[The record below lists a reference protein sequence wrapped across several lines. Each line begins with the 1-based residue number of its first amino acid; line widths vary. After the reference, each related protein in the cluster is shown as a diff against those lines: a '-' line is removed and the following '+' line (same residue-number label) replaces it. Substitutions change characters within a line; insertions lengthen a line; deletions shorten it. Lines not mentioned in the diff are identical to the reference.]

1 MSVRKKNNW
10 AILCLIM
17 ICYAVSSSICGEEF
31 PESDLYEI
39 TMENETSSNIVVES
53 VLWKDGKY
61 VNEVSQGTLNNH
73 APEPIYIP
81 KHKSDIGYLLIDPE
95 CDLAAFGILFIY
107 FKDDEWN
114 NTTDAKKKVLSRSV
128 YGEWTSNYIYYGLS
142 DLKKNNWTVVFKEE
156 NK

>member
-1 MSVRKKNNW
+1 MSIGKKNNW

-17 ICYAVSSSICGEEF
+17 ICYVVSSSFCGEEF
-31 PESDLYEI
+31 LEDGYWI
-39 TMENETSSNIVVES
+39 TMKNETNSNIVVES

-61 VNEVSQGTLNNH
+61 VKISSDKGSKW
-73 APEPIYIP
+73 APGPIYIP
-81 KHKSDIGYLLIDPE
+81 KHEADTGFIMFNPKDDIYG
-95 CDLAAFGILFIY
+95 FGILFIY
-107 FKDDEWN
+107 FQDDGWN

-128 YGEWTSNYIYYGLS
+128 YGEWTSNYVYYGLS